1 MNIYSNEIKIPGEIV
16 GPAIAATIDR
26 RALTPSF
33 DAFRFKDEYDPL
45 KLRTILSLAFREWG
59 L

>member
-1 MNIYSNEIKIPGEIV
+1 MNIYSNEIKIPGEV
-16 GPAIAATIDR
+16 LGPAMAVTIDR

-33 DAFRFKDEYDPL
+33 DAFCFKDEYDPL
-45 KLRTILSLAFREWG
+45 KLCTILSLALREWG